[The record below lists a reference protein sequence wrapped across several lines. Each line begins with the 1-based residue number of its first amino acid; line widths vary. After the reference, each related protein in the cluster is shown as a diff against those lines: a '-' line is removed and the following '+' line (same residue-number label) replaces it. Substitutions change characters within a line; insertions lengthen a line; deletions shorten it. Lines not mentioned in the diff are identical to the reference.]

1 MAVQRVNVSQEVLS
15 SYIRMSNLPPEM
27 LSKDIPKID
36 KILAGEI
43 SPTFKQL
50 SKLAN
55 IINVPT
61 GLLLLG
67 EPINF
72 EKIDLNFRTV
82 DSKIIDEMSPE
93 LRDTILEMQEK
104 QDFLREE
111 VENEISFIGFFNY
124 EDDIEK
130 VINKAKS
137 LLGNNNFKNR
147 FETYRKRLNDLGIF
161 IFLNGK
167 IKDNTHRNLDLKE
180 FRGFV
185 LSDKKAPVIFIN
197 QKDSKSGQLFTLIH
211 EFIHLL
217 YGEDDLIESV
227 EFDKHGKTEALINR
241 ITAEVL
247 LPSQLIHTEF
257 NKSVNIFEN
266 IDSFSKKYE
275 VSKFVVNRR
284 FLDLKIIDFFKYK
297 EINETLSKELEDI
310 LKLKKKSN
318 GGNYVNN
325 LKFRMDRN
333 FFNYVENA
341 VNENRL
347 SYTDAFSI
355 VGVGYKGY
363 KILSNRGG

>member
-1 MAVQRVNVSQEVLS
+1 MAVQRVNISQEVLS
-15 SYIRMSNLPPEM
+15 NYIRMSNTPPEI

-36 KILAGEI
+36 KILAGELN
-43 SPTFKQL
+43 PTFNQL

-72 EKIDLNFRTV
+72 ENINLNFRTV

-111 VENEISFIGFFNY
+111 VENEISFIGIYNY
-124 EDDIEK
+124 EDDIKK
-130 VINKAKS
+130 VISNAKS
-137 LLGNNNFKNR
+137 LLGDNIFKNR

-161 IFLNGK
+161 IFLNGR

-217 YGEDDLIESV
+217 YGENDLIETD
-227 EFDKHGKTEALINR
+227 EFDKHGKTEALINK
-241 ITAEVL
+241 ITAEIL

-266 IDSFSKKYE
+266 INSISKKYE

-284 FLDLKIIDFFKYK
+284 FLDLNIIDFFKYK

-318 GGNYVNN
+318 GGNFVNN

>member
-36 KILAGEI
+36 KILSGEI

-137 LLGNNNFKNR
+137 LLGNNNNFKNR
-147 FETYRKRLNDLGIF
+147 FETYRKRLNDFFAWVTIAVLG
-161 IFLNGK
+161 
-167 IKDNTHRNLDLKE
+167 
-180 FRGFV
+180 
-185 LSDKKAPVIFIN
+185 
-197 QKDSKSGQLFTLIH
+197 Q
-211 EFIHLL
+211 
-217 YGEDDLIESV
+217 
-227 EFDKHGKTEALINR
+227 
-241 ITAEVL
+241 
-247 LPSQLIHTEF
+247 
-257 NKSVNIFEN
+257 
-266 IDSFSKKYE
+266 
-275 VSKFVVNRR
+275 
-284 FLDLKIIDFFKYK
+284 
-297 EINETLSKELEDI
+297 
-310 LKLKKKSN
+310 
-318 GGNYVNN
+318 
-325 LKFRMDRN
+325 
-333 FFNYVENA
+333 
-341 VNENRL
+341 
-347 SYTDAFSI
+347 
-355 VGVGYKGY
+355 
-363 KILSNRGG
+363 